1 MDTGKFTHFIEG
13 SDVKSKV
20 EGRFNAFLSLFRIG
34 LAQWNLENSQ
44 NRKAEEIKDIIV
56 QELGDKG
63 YQLVLFT
70 QNSYA
75 RALRLVDY
83 ENLPEKDTYACMVE
97 IPQTLFCLAQQIE
110 KTRELENVIKKLENT
125 ISMLVDQAK
134 MEND

>member
-1 MDTGKFTHFIEG
+1 MDTNKYTHFINE

-20 EGRFNAFLSLFRIG
+20 EGRFNAFLSCFRIG

-75 RALRLVDY
+75 RALRLAGY
-83 ENLPEKDTYACMVE
+83 ENLPEKDALACMVE

-110 KTRELENVIKKLENT
+110 KTRELENEIKKLENT
-125 ISMLVDQAK
+125 INMLAAQAD
-134 MEND
+134 MEKP